1 MVNVLLQSTIRG
13 VAAVGQAFVMLTA
26 GIDLSIGGVGLMT
39 GILGASIMTEFPWL
53 NIVGYPFSPYIVIPI
68 MLLVGAAWG
77 ALNGSLVSRIGM
89 PPLIA
94 TLGMW
99 EICKGVAFHLCKGRD
114 LPGQPLT
121 LLFFGQGRV
130 AGVPVPVIM
139 FIALAVVA
147 YFVLEYTTFGRSVYA
162 VGGNPVA
169 AWLSGIKVKNTQF
182 MVYVISGLLAALG
195 GLIST
200 ARTMSASMTMLP
212 TQLLDTI
219 AAVCIGGVSLRGG
232 SGSLIGVVIGVLII
246 SVIRNFMSVM
256 AIDPF
261 VQGVVTGAIIITAVA
276 IDYLRRR

>member
-1 MVNVLLQSTIRG
+1 
-13 VAAVGQAFVMLTA
+13 
-26 GIDLSIGGVGLMT
+26 
-39 GILGASIMTEFPWL
+39 
-53 NIVGYPFSPYIVIPI
+53 
-68 MLLVGAAWG
+68 
-77 ALNGSLVSRIGM
+77 
-89 PPLIA
+89 
-94 TLGMW
+94 
-99 EICKGVAFHLCKGRD
+99 
-114 LPGQPLT
+114 
-121 LLFFGQGRV
+121 
-130 AGVPVPVIM
+130 
-139 FIALAVVA
+139 VA